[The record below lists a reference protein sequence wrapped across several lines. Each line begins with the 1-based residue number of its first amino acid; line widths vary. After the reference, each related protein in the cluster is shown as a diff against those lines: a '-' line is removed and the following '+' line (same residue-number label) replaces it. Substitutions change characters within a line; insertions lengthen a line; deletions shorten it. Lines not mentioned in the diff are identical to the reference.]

1 MDTLWSRAV
10 RFDHS
15 QEGVP
20 PVVKWVSTQT
30 LAGNRTMKLP
40 WIFERI
46 FLIATASVLY
56 AAILLT
62 DFGYGAVSRRLV
74 WENKD
79 RNAEY
84 AAGVR
89 EFYFA
94 IKGDR
99 STIVGCATGLYILSV
114 VSELLRAREKR
125 QGKPK
130 V

>member
-1 MDTLWSRAV
+1 MG
-10 RFDHS
+10 FH
-15 QEGVP
+15 
-20 PVVKWVSTQT
+20 QT
-30 LAGNRTMKLP
+30 LAGNKALKLP
-40 WIFERI
+40 WILGRI
-46 FLIATASVLY
+46 FLIAIATALY

-89 EFYFA
+89 EFYRA

-99 STIVGCATGLYILSV
+99 SSIVGCATGLYILSV

-125 QGKPK
+125 QDKPK